1 MSKIDLGKAIGRI
14 LSRIRNPS
22 KRAHTEG
29 NSFNSTPSN
38 SPVQSSRNKSE
49 RLKQKT
55 PDKVYLKAMPLKSI
69 EDINSIKDEVESGN
83 ILIIRVSPLAT
94 NNIDDVKRA
103 VSELCEFTDSHG
115 GDIARLGEERIV
127 VTPPFVRIWRDKGR
141 ISEVRSTVA

>member
-1 MSKIDLGKAIGRI
+1 MSKIDLGKAIGKI
-14 LSRIRNPS
+14 LGRIRNPN
-22 KRAHTEG
+22 KRAPTEE

-38 SPVQSSRNKSE
+38 SPVKSPRNESG
-49 RLKQKT
+49 RLKRKI

-69 EDINSIKDEVESGN
+69 EDINSIKDEVASGN

-103 VSELCEFTDSHG
+103 VSELCEFADSHG

-127 VTPPFVRIWRDKGR
+127 VTPPFVRIWREKGK
-141 ISEVRSTVA
+141 ISEVRPTVA

>member
-1 MSKIDLGKAIGRI
+1 MSKIDLGKAISRI
-14 LSRIRNPS
+14 LGRIRNPS
-22 KRAHTEG
+22 KRTPIEE
-29 NSFNSTPSN
+29 NPSSSTPSN
-38 SPVQSSRNKSE
+38 SPVESSRNGSQ
-49 RLKQKT
+49 RLRRKI

-69 EDINSIKDEVESGN
+69 EDINSIKDEVVSGN

-103 VSELCEFTDSHG
+103 VSELCEFADSHG

-127 VTPPFVRIWRDKGR
+127 VTPPFVRIWREKGK

>member
-1 MSKIDLGKAIGRI
+1 LSKIDLGKAIRKI
-14 LSRIRNPS
+14 LGRIRNPN
-22 KRAHTEG
+22 KRAPTEE

-38 SPVQSSRNKSE
+38 SPVEPSRNEYE
-49 RLKQKT
+49 RLRRKI

-69 EDINSIKDEVESGN
+69 EDIDSIKDEVESGN

-103 VSELCEFTDSHG
+103 VSELCEFADSHG

-127 VTPPFVRIWRDKGR
+127 VTPPFVRIWREKGKT
-141 ISEVRSTVA
+141 SEVRSTVA